1 MIDPRAG
8 EKSRLC
14 FYATAFV
21 MHQQIEAAKTKGEGM
36 SKLTGFMETILG
48 NLEGSESYEDFV
60 IGKML
65 DVAVEAGLVIAV
77 NGRR

>member
-36 SKLTGFMETILG
+36 RKVGDLTSLILSSVA
-48 NLEGSESYEDFV
+48 GSESYEDFV

-77 NGRR
+77 NGRG

>member
-21 MHQQIEAAKTKGEGM
+21 MHQQIEAAKTKKSSGKVGD
-36 SKLTGFMETILG
+36 LTNLILSSVA
-48 NLEGSESYEDFV
+48 GSESYEDFV

-77 NGRR
+77 NGRG